1 MPVRFFDT
9 RKRAMVD
16 FEPVHAGEARLY
28 TCGPT
33 VYNLAHIGNFRTFL
47 FEDILRRHL
56 KNRGYKV
63 TQVMNLTDIDDKI
76 IKACRTQGVSL
87 SDFTGPYK
95 QAFFDDIDALRMERA
110 EHYPE
115 ATTHVPEMVEMVK
128 ALLASDH
135 AYKAEDGSLYFRIA
149 SFPRYGELSHMDLS
163 QLKAGARVSSD
174 EYEKDAVSDFALW
187 KAWDADDGAVF
198 WETELGKGRPGWHL
212 ECSAMSIKYLG
223 NPFDIHTGGVD
234 NIFPHHENEIAQTV
248 AATGQ
253 PFANYWLHAEH
264 LIVEGRKMAKSLGN
278 FFTLRD
284 LTAKGYSPVAVR
296 YLLISTHYR
305 QQLNFT
311 FDGLD
316 AARAAIGRL
325 RDFNRRLTE
334 VSLDGQG
341 HGDFADLVNETREQ
355 FNAHLDNDLNVSGA
369 LGVLFDFVR
378 DANRRLDANAADR
391 TDVSRALHLMSEFD
405 RILGVLAEDKPAA
418 SDDAEIDQLIKERN
432 DARASKNWARSDE
445 IRVLLD
451 QRGIILEDTPGGTR
465 WKRRI

>member
-1 MPVRFFDT
+1 MPVKFFDT
-9 RKRAMVD
+9 RQRALVD
-16 FEPVHAGEARLY
+16 FTPVHPGEARLY

-47 FEDILRRHL
+47 FEDLLRRHL
-56 KNRGYKV
+56 KNRGYRV
-63 TQVMNLTDIDDKI
+63 SQVMNLTDIDDKI
-76 IKACRTQGVSL
+76 IKACKTQNISL
-87 SDFTGPYK
+87 NEFTAPYK
-95 QAFFDDIDALRMERA
+95 KAFFEDIDALRMERA
-110 EHYPE
+110 EVYPE

-128 ALLASDH
+128 ALLANDH
-135 AYKAEDGSLYFRIA
+135 AYRADDGSLYFRIA

-187 KAWDADDGAVF
+187 KAWDENDGGVF
-198 WETELGKGRPGWHL
+198 WDTELGRGRPGWHL

-248 AATGQ
+248 AATGRA
-253 PFANYWLHAEH
+253 FANYWLHAEH
-264 LIVEGRKMAKSLGN
+264 LIVEGRKMSKSLGN
-278 FFTLRD
+278 YFTLRD
-284 LTAKGYSPVAVR
+284 ITAKGYSPVAVR

-334 VSLDGQG
+334 VTNEGEG
-341 HGDFADLVNETREQ
+341 HGDFADLVDETRGQ
-355 FNAHLDNDLNVSGA
+355 FDAHLDNDLNASGA

-391 TDVSRALHLMSEFD
+391 TDAALALTLMSEFD
-405 RILGVLAEDKPAA
+405 RILAILEDDPGAGG
-418 SDDAEIDQLIKERN
+418 DDAEIDQLINERN
-432 DARASKNWARSDE
+432 AARSSKNWARSDE
-445 IRVLLD
+445 IRILLD
-451 QRGIILEDTPGGTR
+451 RRGIILEDTPSGTR